1 MNPITRVLSG
11 VADGIR
17 TARIRHTLG
26 RMSDRQLAD
35 IGFSRDTIAHQV
47 RVLTRSS

>member
-1 MNPITRVLSG
+1 MNRFTRVFSG

-35 IGFSRDTIAHQV
+35 IGFNRDTIAHQV
-47 RVLTRSS
+47 RELARVR